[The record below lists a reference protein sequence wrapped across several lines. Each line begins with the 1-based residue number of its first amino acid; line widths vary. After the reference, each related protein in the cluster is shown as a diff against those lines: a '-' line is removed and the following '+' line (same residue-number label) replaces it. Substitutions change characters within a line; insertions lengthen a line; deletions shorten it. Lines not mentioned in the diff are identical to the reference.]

1 MLSAITAAQ
10 GTNTKARAAPVPADV
25 LESAERQ
32 SGSLF
37 SIAQMDNNPFFTG
50 KSVERTE
57 QIWIQSGH
65 FVSR

>member
-1 MLSAITAAQ
+1 MLSAMTAAQ
-10 GTNTKARAAPVPADV
+10 GSNTSARAAPVSADV

-50 KSVERTE
+50 KRVERTE
-57 QIWIQSGH
+57 QM
-65 FVSR
+65 